1 MNFVSCAHAASAVR
15 LRSSNDLSELYT
27 IKGGIIIAIVCVCL
41 FAAFIGTL
49 EVIARIVSNRRI
61 SEEPLHRVQ
70 LQAIFA
76 WNQLCRYAT
85 RLRAELRSKAEELR
99 LREEQIRLR
108 EEQIMLWER
117 ELAQRSTL
125 QIDADV
131 QLSERLAQFFERSAF
146 AIRARVHEL
155 EIEREPFADMATQDE
170 FGGDRQ
176 HLY

>member
-27 IKGGIIIAIVCVCL
+27 IKGGIIVAIVCVCL

-49 EVIARIVSNRRI
+49 EVIARI
-61 SEEPLHRVQ
+61 
-70 LQAIFA
+70 AIFA

-176 HLY
+176 HVY

>member
-1 MNFVSCAHAASAVR
+1 MSTLLVVMNFVSCAHAASAVR
-15 LRSSNDLSELYT
+15 PRSSNDLSELYT
-27 IKGGIIIAIVCVCL
+27 IKGGIIVAIVCVCL
-41 FAAFIGTL
+41 FGAFIGTL
-49 EVIARIVSNRRI
+49 EVITCI
-61 SEEPLHRVQ
+61 
-70 LQAIFA
+70 AIFA

-85 RLRAELRSKAEELR
+85 RLRAKLRSKAEELR
-99 LREEQIRLR
+99 LREEQIRL
-108 EEQIMLWER
+108 WEM

-170 FGGDRQ
+170 FGGD
-176 HLY
+176 